1 MYIPPIVC
9 GIIIGVVATI
19 AVEVVIV
26 LIDDRNRK
34 NRKGE

>member
-9 GIIIGVVATI
+9 GIIIGVIATVAL
-19 AVEVVIV
+19 EVVFV
-26 LIDDRNRK
+26 LIDDRNKK

>member
-26 LIDDRNRK
+26 LIDDRNKK

>member
-9 GIIIGVVATI
+9 GIIIGVVATV
-19 AVEVVIV
+19 ALEVVIV
-26 LIDDRNRK
+26 LINDRNKK

>member
-9 GIIIGVVATI
+9 GIIIGVIATI

>member
-9 GIIIGVVATI
+9 GFIIGVIATVAL
-19 AVEVVIV
+19 EVVIV
-26 LIDDRNRK
+26 LINDRNKK